1 MKVRMYCESASE
13 RDSRQVCSREG
24 GGVGE
29 VKAFAK
35 RRSLSSI
42 SRWQEMVTVRG
53 SERACSQI
61 LRRSSKGRW
70 GKSVNVSRGA
80 MVVYRQWGER
90 LCLRQCI
97 DATRR

>member
-29 VKAFAK
+29 VNAFAK

-53 SERACSQI
+53 SERACCQI
-61 LRRSSKGRW
+61 LRRSSKGRR

-80 MVVYRQWGER
+80 MVVWSEGGREIALVTRILTRQ
-90 LCLRQCI
+90 
-97 DATRR
+97 